1 MTHRLPHHGFIET
14 PYINEKG
21 TDMKSIKATL
31 LVFGVAFAGV
41 SLQGDGNLTDDE
53 EKVKIVDFVT
63 LPSRLC
69 GHALIDFRS
78 EFRERKLTNRAWFDG
93 DTNRLARL
101 ICELAQ
107 TNSTEISSMMID
119 ELGEYGTPAQ
129 LPFLYSCATNPIV
142 GDRAVKAALRI
153 DGVSSNSV
161 ATLQRYLY
169 FTNVVTTK
177 TVYEKAVACRDFL
190 VALSESSASPDLKGS
205 AILAVRSFASDI
217 STGVSMIDT
226 ALIDADN
233 TYRHS
238 KRRLA
243 DLRTA
248 YPRCFNEYQTNYVTN
263 AINELV
269 AYPEANLPD

>member
-21 TDMKSIKATL
+21 TDMKSIKAML
-31 LVFGVAFAGV
+31 LVFGVAFAV
-41 SLQGDGNLTDDE
+41 ISLQGDGNLTDDE

-119 ELGEYGTPAQ
+119 ELGKYGTTAQ
-129 LPFLYSCATNPIV
+129 LPFLYSCATNPII
-142 GDRAVKAALRI
+142 GDRAVRSVLNI
-153 DGVSSNSV
+153 EGVTSNSIDI
-161 ATLQRYLY
+161 AQRYLMS
-169 FTNVVTTK
+169 TNVFPRAKQHDRSLVCEELLTR
-177 TVYEKAVACRDFL
+177 VFESDDLSPFRPLCLSNALDFAQNVNTMHISL
-190 VALSESSASPDLKGS
+190 ND
-205 AILAVRSFASDI
+205 AIIA
-217 STGVSMIDT
+217 
-226 ALIDADN
+226 ADP
-233 TYRHS
+233 TYQYS

-243 DLRTA
+243 VMRA
-248 YPRCFNEYQTNYVTN
+248 AQNRCVNQGLYNYVTN

>member
-1 MTHRLPHHGFIET
+1 MRAIICLKMSMALSCVLAVSVTCLGET
-14 PYINEKG
+14 
-21 TDMKSIKATL
+21 
-31 LVFGVAFAGV
+31 
-41 SLQGDGNLTDDE
+41 LTDDE
-53 EKVKIVDFVT
+53 VRQGVQKFLT
-63 LPSRLC
+63 TYYC
-69 GHALIDFRS
+69 GNYGIPVLIKEVRFG
-78 EFRERKLTNRAWFDG
+78 G
-93 DTNRLARL
+93 DTNRLARIL
-101 ICELAQ
+101 AECAQ
-107 TNSTEISSMMID
+107 TND
-119 ELGEYGTPAQ
+119 ERVVESALEQLEKYGTSEQ

-161 ATLQRYLY
+161 ATLQRYLC

-190 VALSESSASPDLKGS
+190 GALSESSASSDLKGS
-205 AILAVRSFASDI
+205 AILVVRDYAADI

-226 ALIDADN
+226 ALVDVDN

-243 DLRTA
+243 DLRAA
-248 YPRCFNEYQTNYVTN
+248 YPRCLNEYQTNYVTN
-263 AINELV
+263 AINELI

>member
-1 MTHRLPHHGFIET
+1 
-14 PYINEKG
+14 
-21 TDMKSIKATL
+21 MKSIKAML
-31 LVFGVAFAGV
+31 LVFGVAFAV
-41 SLQGDGNLTDDE
+41 ISLQGDGNLTDDE

-161 ATLQRYLY
+161 ATLQRYLC

-190 VALSESSASPDLKGS
+190 GALSESSASPDLKGS
-205 AILAVRSFASDI
+205 AILVVRGYASDI

-226 ALIDADN
+226 ALVDADN

-243 DLRTA
+243 DLRAA

>member
-1 MTHRLPHHGFIET
+1 MDRIRILLFAFVAILTSTSTCFG
-14 PYINEKG
+14 
-21 TDMKSIKATL
+21 DM
-31 LVFGVAFAGV
+31 
-41 SLQGDGNLTDDE
+41 QTDDE
-53 EKVKIVDFVT
+53 IRRGVVRFFVPRCGGGNVDDNDPPDPELAEFV
-63 LPSRLC
+63 
-69 GHALIDFRS
+69 AI
-78 EFRERKLTNRAWFDG
+78 NG
-93 DTNRLARL
+93 DTNRLARIL
-101 ICELAQ
+101 AEIAQ
-107 TNSTEISSMMID
+107 TNNAWYSEMAMW
-119 ELGEYGTPAQ
+119 ELEKYGTSEQ
-129 LPFLYSCATNPIV
+129 LPFLYSCATNPII

-161 ATLQRYLY
+161 ATLQRYLC

-190 VALSESSASPDLKGS
+190 GALSESSASSDLKGS
-205 AILAVRSFASDI
+205 AILVVRGYASDI

-226 ALIDADN
+226 ALVDADN

-243 DLRTA
+243 DLRAA